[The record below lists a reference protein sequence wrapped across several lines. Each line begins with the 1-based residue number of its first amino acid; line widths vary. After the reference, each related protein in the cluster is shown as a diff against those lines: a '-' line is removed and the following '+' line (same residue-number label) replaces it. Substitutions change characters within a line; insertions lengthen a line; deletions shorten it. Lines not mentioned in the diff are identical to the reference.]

1 MLWDLR
7 EVPMIFSAVLTT
19 LFFSEALGLPNQ
31 MEIQLVSTL
40 STVPRQKVVR
50 LGGGRCAIFTQCS
63 KCRYCWAHLTSIDA
77 LIHQSSLLVICTLR
91 GLMLLTTSTAQLEV
105 VSDEWGMTWRFLSE
119 DNDHWSS
126 WCSESYCWHCTTPP
140 ITSPPLYRTG
150 CCCP

>member
-1 MLWDLR
+1 MFTVGNSTNKGKSLMMLWDLR

-63 KCRYCWAHLTSIDA
+63 KCRYC
-77 LIHQSSLLVICTLR
+77 
-91 GLMLLTTSTAQLEV
+91 
-105 VSDEWGMTWRFLSE
+105 
-119 DNDHWSS
+119 
-126 WCSESYCWHCTTPP
+126 
-140 ITSPPLYRTG
+140 
-150 CCCP
+150 

>member
-1 MLWDLR
+1 MLRWRIQCFTKRDRNIQNSEVVSVLFRCFQIKKKPQIKKCKKWSKQTVFTVGNSTNKGKSLMMLWDLR

-63 KCRYCWAHLTSIDA
+63 KCRYC
-77 LIHQSSLLVICTLR
+77 
-91 GLMLLTTSTAQLEV
+91 
-105 VSDEWGMTWRFLSE
+105 
-119 DNDHWSS
+119 
-126 WCSESYCWHCTTPP
+126 
-140 ITSPPLYRTG
+140 
-150 CCCP
+150 